1 MPPSSLDVW
10 PLGQGM
16 AHNTGSVKQ
25 WLRNK
30 CKKTTNKWMDG
41 EISKGWRR
49 SILEKGGLGRG
60 GLRWEDKH
68 EQRHRETKEEPVAE
82 MKVV

>member
-16 AHNTGSVKQ
+16 ARNTGPVKQ

-30 CKKTTNKWMDG
+30 CKKATNKLMDG

-49 SILEKGGLGRG
+49 SILEKGG
-60 GLRWEDKH
+60 
-68 EQRHRETKEEPVAE
+68 
-82 MKVV
+82 